1 MAGRYALAMNDRT
14 VTELRAYLKKVK
26 RDPIPEFDEFLKEV
40 ETFGKLRLE
49 AEDGFMRNRHRAKS
63 KRHALPL
70 DWVAI
75 ARILSPDI
83 ESPELS
89 LVTEVVKLCLSEVE
103 AIVQDLRKV
112 LIRHREKVSLEVV
125 QQVDAQCLRWLSKQP
140 GRDAVEKAGARQRIL
155 AVVRRENYNTLENR
169 VLKDFII
176 RIQIPC
182 AEYLKRN
189 EPRFKDWDIVKQV
202 RRLFNL
208 CGEALRNPVIEDV
221 SDLKE
226 LPHPNYV
233 LRQEWRYSKVWK
245 AYCRIIRHAGIAE
258 RLWLRRQELSD
269 TLKDLRMA
277 APKQMSTR
285 AKYHCPIWFNYVDG
299 KNELLD
305 KPFYENEEGKAD
317 SSDSMSTVE
326 TDRDVIIDLTGAQPC
341 RDLLIYGRHENAKP
355 YLQNYKK
362 PSIEDIKGD
371 HHYFLRDILKAQ
383 DKEKLRDYFE
393 QLHSEVGGERWFILV
408 PDDWE
413 TFWQEAVIKSAPLPR
428 NRVFLLWRSVAAVI
442 SCIDKLKSASEGETI
457 TVIDIQQAGLVGMSK
472 LILASEENGGRL
484 IPQRKSYARHKRCYS
499 QVLLESSGRVA
510 KRNAFLTGAVPE
522 YTLYSTDLIKLK
534 DFSRDTKH
542 VVFIDNINLLPDNI
556 PSGWLVTTGAILE
569 HGTRRFISLRDKG
582 EIAYYDELEELSLI
596 VQTGDE
602 RIEPKRLVKANEKSP
617 GGLELPPQPLPQV
630 ATLKRHSDY
639 VDLVL
644 CMGEATSDAP
654 LRIKRHEFNRS
665 LEEDH
670 AIDLVSRVTPGQGM
684 AVVTVMSDFLRE
696 PITLDWG
703 AGMTDKG
710 KGGRAL
716 TIATLEAEMERSFPP
731 DSPDVVADYGLWSN
745 IRENVERYMNDEAP
759 PDGKWFARASWLYPN
774 NIELP
779 KGSTPFERLRRKN
792 VFGNDPGHKLPE
804 MDQEA
809 TLWEI
814 QNKSFYFD
822 DLFSKL
828 ATDYES
834 GAYDQDEI
842 ARLIA
847 WTYQTDYPPFKR
859 IRKQVVRKVL
869 DYATG
874 KSGDAPLFQEM
885 TLCANLCTSSSEWS
899 DCLNAILNRIKNY
912 DNNVSRDYYLLY
924 NLLQFHPS
932 IIQEAQ
938 SRKSNLKL
946 NESCWLLVQHF
957 PYWYKKYQYNRVS
970 IGYILKSLLYFLRC
984 RRFDEKVFL
993 TKERDLEHY
1002 EIIAEMLN
1010 DEVYSSQ
1017 EELRDLVIKYLNGKG
1032 TIDGLPMAMD

>member
-1 MAGRYALAMNDRT
+1 MAGRYAVAMSERT

-26 RDPIPEFDEFLKEV
+26 RDPIPEFDAFLKEV
-40 ETFGKLRLE
+40 ETFGKLRFE
-49 AEDGFMRNRHRAKS
+49 AEDGFLRNRHRAKS

-70 DWVAI
+70 DWVDI
-75 ARILSPDI
+75 ARILSPDV
-83 ESPELS
+83 ESPEVS

-103 AIVQDLRKV
+103 AIIQDLRKV

-140 GRDAVEKAGARQRIL
+140 GRDAVEKAGSRQRIL

-189 EPRFKDWDIVKQV
+189 EPRFKEWDIVKQV
-202 RRLFNL
+202 RRLYNL

-258 RLWLRRQELSD
+258 RLWLRKQELSD
-269 TLKDLRMA
+269 TLKDLRIA

-305 KPFYENEEGKAD
+305 KPFYENEEVKTD
-317 SSDSMSTVE
+317 TTDKVNTVA

-362 PSIEDIKGD
+362 PSIEDID
-371 HHYFLRDILKAQ
+371 SENHYFLRDILKAQ

-393 QLHSEVGGERWFILV
+393 QLHTQVGGDRWFILV

-413 TFWQEAVIKSAPLPR
+413 PPWQEVVIKSAPLPR

-442 SCIDKLKSASEGETI
+442 SCVDKLKSAREGETI
-457 TVIDIQQAGLVGMSK
+457 TVIDIQQTGLVGMSK
-472 LILASEENGGRL
+472 LTLVSEEKGRRL
-484 IPQRKSYARHKRCYS
+484 VPQRKSYVRHKGCYS
-499 QVLLESSGRVA
+499 KVLLESRGRVS

-522 YTLYSTDLIKLK
+522 YTLSSIDLIKLK
-534 DFSRDTKH
+534 DFSRDTRH
-542 VVFIDNINLLPDNI
+542 VVFVDNINLLPENI
-556 PSGWLVTTGAILE
+556 PSGWVVTSEALLE
-569 HGTRRFISLRDKG
+569 HGTRRFISLRDTGK
-582 EIAYYDELEELSLI
+582 IAYYDELEALSLI

-602 RIEPKRLVKANEKSP
+602 QIKARELVKANEKSP
-617 GGLELPPQPLPQV
+617 GGIELPPQPLPQA
-630 ATLKRHSDY
+630 ATLKRHSNY

-644 CMGEATSDAP
+644 CMGDPTPDAP
-654 LRIKRHEFNRS
+654 IKIKRHEFS
-665 LEEDH
+665 KTLEDDH
-670 AIDLVSRVTPGQGM
+670 EIDLVSRVTPGQGM

-696 PITLDWG
+696 PIELDFLQ
-703 AGMTDKG
+703 GMTDKG
-710 KGGRAL
+710 KGGRTL
-716 TIATLEAEMERSFPP
+716 TIATLEDEMERSFPP
-731 DSPDVVADYGLWSN
+731 DSPDVVSDYGLWTN
-745 IRENVERYMNDEAP
+745 IHEDVELYINDEAP
-759 PDGKWFARASWLYPN
+759 PDGKWFAKANWLYPGGTS
-774 NIELP
+774 LP
-779 KGSTPFERLRRKN
+779 HDANPLERLRRKN
-792 VFGNDPGHKLPE
+792 VFGNDPKHRTPQQS
-804 MDQEA
+804 QEF
-809 TLWEI
+809 TLWGKQDE
-814 QNKSFYFD
+814 SFDFKG
-822 DLFSKL
+822 LFAKL
-828 ATDYES
+828 AKDYEDAS
-834 GAYDQDEI
+834 HNQDEL

-847 WTYQTDYPPFKR
+847 WTYQADYPAFKR
-859 IRKQVVRKVL
+859 IRKQVVKKVL

-874 KSGDAPLFQEM
+874 KSEDAPLFQEM
-885 TLCANLCTSSSEWS
+885 TLCANLCTSPNEWS
-899 DCLNAILNRIKNY
+899 ICLNAIWHRIKNET
-912 DNNVSRDYYLLY
+912 NNVSHDFYLLY
-924 NLLQFHPS
+924 NLLQFHPT
-932 IIQEAQ
+932 IIRDARSQAT
-938 SRKSNLKL
+938 NLRID
-946 NESCWLLVQHF
+946 ESCWLLVKHF
-957 PYWYKKYQYNRVS
+957 PYWYQRYQYGRAT

-984 RRFDEKVFL
+984 RRFDGKVFL
-993 TKERDLEHY
+993 TKEKDPDHY
-1002 EIIAEMLN
+1002 KIISACLKSP
-1010 DEVYSSQ
+1010 VHPSQ
-1017 EELRDLVIKYLNGKG
+1017 EELRRLVIEYLNNKG
-1032 TIDGLPMAMD
+1032 TIDGLPMD

>member
-1 MAGRYALAMNDRT
+1 MAGRHAVAMSERT

-26 RDPIPEFDEFLKEV
+26 RDPIPEFDAFLKEV
-40 ETFGKLRLE
+40 ETFGKLRFE
-49 AEDGFMRNRHRAKS
+49 AEDGFLRNRHRAKS

-70 DWVAI
+70 DWVDI
-75 ARILSPDI
+75 ARILSPDV
-83 ESPELS
+83 ESPEVS

-103 AIVQDLRKV
+103 AIIQDLRKV

-140 GRDAVEKAGARQRIL
+140 GRHAVEKAGSRQRIL

-176 RIQIPC
+176 RIQFPC

-202 RRLFNL
+202 RRLYNL
-208 CGEALRNPVIEDV
+208 CGEALRNPLIEDV

-269 TLKDLRMA
+269 TLKDLRGA
-277 APKQMSTR
+277 VPLQMSAR
-285 AKYHCPIWFNYVDG
+285 AKYYCPVWFNYVDG

-305 KPFYENEEGKAD
+305 KPFYENEEGKVSTTD
-317 SSDSMSTVE
+317 NISTVA
-326 TDRDVIIDLTGAQPC
+326 TDNDVIIDLTGSQPC

-362 PSIEDIKGD
+362 PSIEDVKGD

-393 QLHSEVGGERWFILV
+393 QLHSELGGERWFILV

-413 TFWQEAVIKSAPLPR
+413 PFWQEAVIKSTPLTR

-457 TVIDIQQAGLVGMSK
+457 TVIDIQQAGLVGISK
-472 LILASEENGGRL
+472 LTLALEEQEGKL
-484 IPQRKSYARHKRCYS
+484 IPQRKSYVRHRRCYS
-499 QVLLESSGRVA
+499 QVILKPTGRVS
-510 KRNAFLTGAVPE
+510 KRSSILSGEVPG
-522 YTLYSTDLIKLK
+522 YALSDIDLGNIK
-534 DFSRDTKH
+534 DFTRNSKH
-542 VVFIDNINLLPDNI
+542 VVVVDNLNLRLDKM
-556 PSGWLVTTGAILE
+556 PSSWIFAGRSLLE
-569 HGTRRFISLRDKG
+569 HGTRRFISLRDRNK
-582 EIAYYDELEELSLI
+582 IAYYDELEALSLI
-596 VQTGDE
+596 VQTPDE
-602 RIEPKRLVKANEKSP
+602 RIEARELVKANEKSP
-617 GGLELPPQPLPQV
+617 GGLELPPQSLQH
-630 ATLKRHSDY
+630 AAILKRHSNY

-644 CMGEATSDAP
+644 CMGDPTPDAP
-654 LRIKRHEFNRS
+654 LKIKQHPFYKS

-670 AIDLVSRVTPGQGM
+670 EIDLVSRVTPGQGM
-684 AVVTVMSDFLRE
+684 ALVTVMSDFLRE
-696 PITLDWG
+696 PIELDFLK
-703 AGMTDKG
+703 GMTDKG
-710 KGGRAL
+710 KGGRTL
-716 TIATLEAEMERSFPP
+716 TIATLEDEMERSFPP

-745 IRENVERYMNDEAP
+745 IQEDVERYMSDKAP
-759 PDGKWFARASWLYPN
+759 PDGRWFARASWLYPKN
-774 NIELP
+774 SELP
-779 KGSTPFERLRRKN
+779 KGSTPLERLRRKN
-792 VFGNDPGHKLPE
+792 VFGNDPGHRLPE
-804 MDQEA
+804 MDQES

-834 GAYDQDEI
+834 EAYNQDEI

-847 WTYQTDYPPFKR
+847 WTYQTDYPAFKR
-859 IRKQVVRKVL
+859 IRKNIVKKVL
-869 DYATG
+869 DYAKG
-874 KSGDAPLFQEM
+874 KSEDAPLLQEM

-899 DCLNAILNRIKNY
+899 DCLNAIMCRLKNY
-912 DNNVSRDYYLLY
+912 DNNVSRDFYLLY

-932 IIQEAQ
+932 ILRDAQ
-938 SRKSNLKL
+938 SKITDLRLD
-946 NESCWLLVQHF
+946 ESCWLLVQHF
-957 PYWYKKYQYNRVS
+957 PYWYEQYRYRRTT
-970 IGYILKSLLYFLRC
+970 IPYILKSLLYFLRC
-984 RRFDEKVFL
+984 RRFDDKVFL
-993 TKERDLEHY
+993 NEGRDPDHY
-1002 EIIAEMLN
+1002 RIISKMLRN
-1010 DEVYSSQ
+1010 PVHESHED
-1017 EELRDLVIKYLNGKG
+1017 LRGLVIKYLNGKG
-1032 TIDGLPMAMD
+1032 TIGDLPTAID